1 MVELASANI
10 PIKTTQKHAA
20 PPVIPNSLSCQCGSK
35 GAERLGRFKWG
46 PGQYNCQ
53 QRGLRGALQLLCSLS
68 AEKIGRLC
76 LHPIRCA
83 VSYHR
88 DNAPAKGVVAAGACL
103 RRLLR
108 RFLRQKKAHPLTTG
122 LLVVSLQAT
131 SHSEA
136 IKNLYP
142 KLGHCLAKEGRAAAW
157 LQASPSKTKTRDC
170 SRASVWVDWFF
181 FGMLRK
187 QLQHICPYGANISY
201 AQRISYTATRYIS

>member
-1 MVELASANI
+1 MVELAYANI
-10 PIKTTQKHAA
+10 PIKTTQKHVER
-20 PPVIPNSLSCQCGSK
+20 PTVLNTQSDQCGSK

-108 RFLRQKKAHPLTTG
+108 ALSSKKESASTHDGASHRLPP
-122 LLVVSLQAT
+122 
-131 SHSEA
+131 SHS
-136 IKNLYP
+136 P
-142 KLGHCLAKEGRAAAW
+142 KR
-157 LQASPSKTKTRDC
+157 
-170 SRASVWVDWFF
+170 
-181 FGMLRK
+181 
-187 QLQHICPYGANISY
+187 SY
-201 AQRISYTATRYIS
+201 LDSSI

>member
-1 MVELASANI
+1 MIELASANI

-108 RFLRQKKAHPLTTG
+108 ALSSDKESASTHDG
-122 LLVVSLQAT
+122 AT
-131 SHSEA
+131 RR
-136 IKNLYP
+136 L
-142 KLGHCLAKEGRAAAW
+142 
-157 LQASPSKTKTRDC
+157 SPSHFLKR
-170 SRASVWVDWFF
+170 SYRNPASAGLCGSSFSNNFCDFVND
-181 FGMLRK
+181 L
-187 QLQHICPYGANISY
+187 
-201 AQRISYTATRYIS
+201 

>member
-1 MVELASANI
+1 MIELASANI

-108 RFLRQKKAHPLTTG
+108 RFLRQKKAHPPTMEPSI
-122 LLVVSLQAT
+122 VPLQAT
-131 SHSEA
+131 PHSEA
-136 IKNLYP
+136 IKNLYS

-157 LQASPSKTKTRDC
+157 LQASPSKTKTRDR
-170 SRASVWVDWFF
+170 SRASVWVDWF
-181 FGMLRK
+181 L
-187 QLQHICPYGANISY
+187 
-201 AQRISYTATRYIS
+201 